1 VNLGVGFIVPLVL
14 VALFLF
20 FIIPT
25 QSSFNAYGGVIV
37 PVDMT
42 ALFVAGLSTN
52 TFWIMLTAVGMAGAT
67 FSILEDRREDDKTE
81 SHLS

>member
-1 VNLGVGFIVPLVL
+1 MNQGVGFLVPLVL

-25 QSSFNAYGGVIV
+25 QTSLNSLGGAIV
-37 PVDMT
+37 PVDMA
-42 ALFVAGLSTN
+42 ALFVAVMSTN

-67 FSILEDRREDDKTE
+67 FAILEDRREDDKTK

>member
-1 VNLGVGFIVPLVL
+1 MNRGVGFIVPLVS

-25 QSSFNAYGGVIV
+25 QTSFNSLGVIV

-42 ALFVAGLSTN
+42 ALFAAGVSTN